1 MLSLPRERGKTAFRR
16 NYYRALR
23 AKSALFKNV
32 AEFSIQFGIS
42 SEGACEE
49 IAGNVGMMVHG
60 NSG

>member
-42 SEGACEE
+42 SEGVR
-49 IAGNVGMMVHG
+49 GNITLKTCLDG
-60 NSG
+60 